1 MENFRTGSGK
11 IFHREGYKKLF
22 RESYSRFLI
31 PPTMTAVEA
40 FEVLSAVMTSSPE
53 VVRIKKIM
61 IDFGV
66 LGPTEFSSEVC
77 FPLVSRASLRSATKD
92 TLMVPFSK
100 KRIRYISYIK
110 DAKRKSTSSTW
121 S

>member
-11 IFHREGYKKLF
+11 ICHRKAHKKLF

-53 VVRIKKIM
+53 VVRIKKTLVE
-61 IDFGV
+61 FGV
-66 LGPTEFSSEVC
+66 LGHTELSSEVC
-77 FPLVSRASLRSATKD
+77 FPLVPRASLRSATID
-92 TLMVPFSK
+92 ALVHP
-100 KRIRYISYIK
+100 IRVNR
-110 DAKRKSTSSTW
+110 AK
-121 S
+121 

>member
-1 MENFRTGSGK
+1 MENFRTGK
-11 IFHREGYKKLF
+11 ICHREAYKKLL
-22 RESYSRFLI
+22 RESYSCFLI

-53 VVRIKKIM
+53 VVRIKKIL

-77 FPLVSRASLRSATKD
+77 FPLVSRASLRSAT
-92 TLMVPFSK
+92 
-100 KRIRYISYIK
+100 I
-110 DAKRKSTSSTW
+110 DAVAPHI
-121 S
+121 

>member
-1 MENFRTGSGK
+1 MENFRTGSGE
-11 IFHREGYKKLF
+11 ICHQEAYKKLF

-40 FEVLSAVMTSSPE
+40 FKVLSAVMTSSPQ
-53 VVRIKKIM
+53 VVRIKKIL

-77 FPLVSRASLRSATKD
+77 FPLVSRASLRSATID
-92 TLMVPFSK
+92 ALTQIPLFALSL
-100 KRIRYISYIK
+100 IS
-110 DAKRKSTSSTW
+110 RSF
-121 S
+121 